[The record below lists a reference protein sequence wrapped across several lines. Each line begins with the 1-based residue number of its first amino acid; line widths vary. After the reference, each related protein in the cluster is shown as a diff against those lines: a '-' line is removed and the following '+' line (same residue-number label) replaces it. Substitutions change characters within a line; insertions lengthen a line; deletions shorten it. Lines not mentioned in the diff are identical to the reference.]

1 MSAQTPSGPDPLS
14 ERPEFMFQVT
24 LPSGRHN
31 QPMVMRR
38 VVDVDIFVE
47 RLARNRRT
55 DVVVQELDGLPV
67 PYENWRSGRPEPRLP
82 TTTIDLG
89 L

>member
-1 MSAQTPSGPDPLS
+1 
-14 ERPEFMFQVT
+14 MFQVT

-55 DVVVQELDGLPV
+55 DVVVQELDGPPV
-67 PYENWRSGRPEPRLP
+67 PYENWRSSRPEPRLP
-82 TTTIDLG
+82 TTTVDLG